1 MLAAY
6 SDFFTT
12 STRAIPRMEA
22 GGYGSGAAY
31 GGDETPTARAG
42 GTPAVHS
49 KSGGA
54 ASALQIMKLTCSRCD
69 WHSPIDG
76 LYNLC
81 PNCGAPILVHY
92 ELTRAPRVSCERS
105 DMWRY
110 RAVLPT
116 LADDEIITL
125 GEGITPL
132 LPSRTQRNVYIKDES
147 KNPTRSFKSRGM
159 AAAVT
164 MAKKLGAKSLAAP
177 TAGNAGAALSAYGAR
192 AGLPVFV
199 AMPKDTPQSI
209 IRECRGY
216 GAQVELVEGVITDA
230 AKRVQQ
236 FINQNGGFDLSTL
249 KEPYRVEGK
258 KIMGYELLDDLG
270 RLPDVI
276 LYPTGGGTG
285 LIGMWKA
292 FDEMQRL
299 AWIDGHRPRMWSV
312 QSSGCAPIVRA
323 FEQQLETAPEW
334 ESPRTSAWGLRV
346 PRAVG
351 DRLMLTALRDS
362 HGGAIAVDEA
372 RIEDAAAELRR
383 GEGID
388 AGPETGAAWLAL
400 SELRARGVI
409 RSDDVVVL
417 FNTGGDKYQ

>member
-1 MLAAY
+1 
-6 SDFFTT
+6 
-12 STRAIPRMEA
+12 
-22 GGYGSGAAY
+22 
-31 GGDETPTARAG
+31 
-42 GTPAVHS
+42 V
-49 KSGGA
+49 
-54 ASALQIMKLTCSRCD
+54 
-69 WHSPIDG
+69 
-76 LYNLC
+76 
-81 PNCGAPILVHY
+81 
-92 ELTRAPRVSCERS
+92 
-105 DMWRY
+105 
-110 RAVLPT
+110 
-116 LADDEIITL
+116 ADDEIVTL

-132 LPSRTQRNVYIKDES
+132 LPSRERNVWIKDES

-164 MAKKLGAKSLAAP
+164 MARKLGAKSLAAP

-199 AMPKDTPQSI
+199 AMPNDTPASI
-209 IRECRGY
+209 VDECRGY
-216 GAQVELVEGVITDA
+216 GAEVALVQGVITDA

-236 FINQNGGFDLSTL
+236 FLAGTGGFDLSTL

-299 AWIDGHRPRMWSV
+299 GWIDGRRPRMFSV

-323 FEQQLETAPEW
+323 FEGGMETAPEW
-334 ESPRTSAWGLRV
+334 ESPQTGAWGLRV

-351 DRLMLTALRDS
+351 DRLMLAALRQS
-362 HGGAIAVDEA
+362 GGGAIAVDEA

-383 GEGID
+383 REGID

-400 SELRARGVI
+400 TELRGRGTI
-409 RSDDVVVL
+409 GRDDLVVV
-417 FNTGGDKYQ
+417 FNTGGNKYRS

>member
-1 MLAAY
+1 M
-6 SDFFTT
+6 
-12 STRAIPRMEA
+12 
-22 GGYGSGAAY
+22 
-31 GGDETPTARAG
+31 TA
-42 GTPAVHS
+42 
-49 KSGGA
+49 KS
-54 ASALQIMKLTCSRCD
+54 LRCSRCD
-69 WHSPIDG
+69 WTSSIDA

-81 PNCGAPILVHY
+81 PNDSAPILVHY
-92 ELTRAPRVSCERS
+92 DFAGVSLRKRN

-110 RAVLPT
+110 ADVLPI
-116 LADDEIITL
+116 DSDSEIVTL

-132 LPSRTQRNVYIKDES
+132 LPVGDNVFVKDES

-159 AAAVT
+159 ASAVT
-164 MAKKLGAKSLAAP
+164 MARKLGAKSLAAP
-177 TAGNAGAALSAYGAR
+177 TAGNAGAALSAYGTR

-199 AMPKDTPQSI
+199 AMPRDTPQSI
-209 IRECRGY
+209 VDECRDY

-230 AKRVQQ
+230 AKRVQA
-236 FINQNGGFDLSTL
+236 FIKDNGGFDLSTL

-258 KIMGYELLDDLG
+258 KIMGYELLEDLG

-292 FDEMQRL
+292 FDEMERL
-299 AWIDGHRPRMWSV
+299 GWIDGKRPRMFSV

-323 FEQQLETAPEW
+323 FDQQLETAPEW

-362 HGGAIAVDEA
+362 GGGAIAVDEA
-372 RIEDAAAELRR
+372 RIEGAAAELRR
-383 GEGID
+383 REGID

-400 SELRARGVI
+400 NELRVSGVI
-409 RSDDVVVL
+409 SGADVTVL
-417 FNTGGDKYQ
+417 FNTGGNKYR

>member
-1 MLAAY
+1 MTEQPAANEQHRP
-6 SDFFTT
+6 
-12 STRAIPRMEA
+12 TRKRL
-22 GGYGSGAAY
+22 
-31 GGDETPTARAG
+31 D
-42 GTPAVHS
+42 
-49 KSGGA
+49 
-54 ASALQIMKLTCSRCD
+54 CSRCD
-69 WHSPIDG
+69 WTSAIDA

-81 PNCGAPILVHY
+81 PKCSAPILVHY
-92 ELTRAPRVSCERS
+92 DLASVTLRQRN

-110 RAVLPT
+110 ADVLPI
-116 LADDEIITL
+116 DEESEIVTL
-125 GEGITPL
+125 GEGLTPL
-132 LPSRTQRNVYIKDES
+132 LPSRSRRNVFLKDES

-159 AAAVT
+159 SAAVT
-164 MAKKLGAKSLAAP
+164 MARQLGAQSLAAP

-199 AMPKDTPQSI
+199 AMPRDTPQSI
-209 IRECRGY
+209 VDECRGY
-216 GAQVELVEGVITDA
+216 GAQVELVAGVITDA

-236 FINQNGGFDLSTL
+236 FIVENGGFDLSTL

-258 KIMGYELLDDLG
+258 KIMGYELLADLG

-299 AWIDGHRPRMWSV
+299 GWIDAKRPRMFTV

-323 FEQQLETAPEW
+323 FDQQLETAPEW
-334 ESPRTSAWGLRV
+334 ESPKTEAWGLRV

-351 DRLMLTALRDS
+351 DRLMLQALRDS
-362 HGGAIAVDEA
+362 NGGAIAVDDA
-372 RIEDAAAELRR
+372 QIESAAAELRAL
-383 GEGID
+383 EGID

-400 SELRARGVI
+400 DDLRARRVI
-409 RSDDVVVL
+409 DADEVTVV
-417 FNTGGDKYQ
+417 FNTGANKYR